1 MLHHKNTDFIETME
15 NLPMDLYKER
25 LVSMNASEVEEI
37 SVEVRNT
44 SDRGHFCFRSD
55 ILLS

>member
-1 MLHHKNTDFIETME
+1 
-15 NLPMDLYKER
+15 MDLYKER

-55 ILLS
+55 ILLL